1 MEVPWFTCNTMAGAQ
16 KAMFIDPEWS
26 PTALVT
32 RRLRDAGAI
41 HASRLAERT
50 TVESLLPRR
59 GDGGRSV
66 VPSYSVDDDDDE
78 EEEDNDDDI
87 AAAAEHHHHPLASA
101 ALMRSSCPQPPLD
114 DAVTGGGSSA
124 PCDVHFSGM
133 NVRLDPLERC
143 APHRIVV
150 PQTTT
155 TTTTTSGGGG
165 GVGWG
170 GDPRYRASRGGG
182 GVGGGIVVRGEV
194 DGGTYDAGQRSATW
208 NAITA
213 LSALCE
219 EAHELDEAFRT
230 RILPS
235 IVLFG
240 ADDGTPPSDDGTESR
255 RDILD
260 EEVNGRRESA
270 LLARM
275 GTFLPAL
282 QLASNGTSRVR
293 RLMKNMV
300 VQLGA
305 VRIPSASAAAA
316 PPSRDEQRRDGERR
330 EGVGGPYKCNDGDV
344 RSASGTD
351 DVAAPSGGRNGERG
365 AAKVVDD
372 GPPVFGPG
380 TPMFR
385 LGKAI
390 SVALRILVAVDA
402 AVSSNADLQEAWSM
416 YKDVVMDWSEQK
428 RNVSFSSRMM
438 RRFYSRQY
446 FAFVLLLLRK
456 SEAAHCEHPPPHAR
470 TTRSMASSNPSKG

>member
-1 MEVPWFTCNTMAGAQ
+1 MAGAQ
-16 KAMFIDPEWS
+16 KTMFIDPEWS

-32 RRLRDAGAI
+32 RRLRDAGAV

-66 VPSYSVDDDDDE
+66 PSCPDDDDD
-78 EEEDNDDDI
+78 DDDDGDI

-155 TTTTTSGGGG
+155 TTTSGGGG

-170 GDPRYRASRGGG
+170 GDPPYRASRGGIG
-182 GVGGGIVVRGEV
+182 IGIVVRGEV

-260 EEVNGRRESA
+260 EEANGRRESA

-275 GTFLPAL
+275 GKFLPAL

-316 PPSRDEQRRDGERR
+316 PPSHDEQRRDGERR
-330 EGVGGPYKCNDGDV
+330 REGVVGGPTNRDDGDA

-351 DVAAPSGGRNGERG
+351 DVVAVPSGGRNGERG
-365 AAKVVDD
+365 AAKVDD

-390 SVALRILVAVDA
+390 SVALRILVAVDT
-402 AVSSNADLQEAWSM
+402 AVSSNADLREAWSM

-428 RNVSFSSRMM
+428 RNVSLSSRMM
-438 RRFYSRQY
+438 RRFYSRPISPASF
-446 FAFVLLLLRK
+446 FAQI
-456 SEAAHCEHPPPHAR
+456 
-470 TTRSMASSNPSKG
+470 